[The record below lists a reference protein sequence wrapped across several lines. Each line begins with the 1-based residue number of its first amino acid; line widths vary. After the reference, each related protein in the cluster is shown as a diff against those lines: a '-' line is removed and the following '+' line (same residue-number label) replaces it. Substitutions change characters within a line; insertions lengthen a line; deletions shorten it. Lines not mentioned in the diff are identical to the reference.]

1 MPVLPRYHARYVS
14 VVTGDVFLQNFP
26 ELTRVGSVLIAA
38 KLAIAA
44 AKMGGPAVNPW
55 GPLAAQG
62 APPTIADAAHG
73 FLAAALI
80 WESPNGGATLLPSMK
95 PGGAKNR
102 YRLEFEEIETA
113 LCTGGIVAGGCW
125 PQAPGLSI
133 ALGLTPGNGTVALV
147 QGASTVTFANP
158 QTFAAG
164 TLFVFTSTQP
174 GVYYA
179 LQVALTGGTVG
190 QLSAAYSGLS
200 APTAQWS
207 Y

>member
-1 MPVLPRYHARYVS
+1 MTP
-14 VVTGDVFLQNFP
+14 DIFLQNFP
-26 ELTRVGSVLIAA
+26 ELARVGPVLIAA

-44 AKMGGPAVNPW
+44 AKMGGPAANPW

-62 APPTIADAAHG
+62 APPTIGDAAHG

-95 PGGAKNR
+95 PGGTKNR
-102 YRLEFEEIETA
+102 YRIEFEEIETA
-113 LCTGGIVAGGCW
+113 LCMGAIVAGGVF

-133 ALGLTPGNGTVALV
+133 STGLTPGHGTVAV
-147 QGASTVTFANP
+147 VNGSSTCTFANA
-158 QTFAAG
+158 QTLAAG
-164 TLFVFTSTQP
+164 TLIVFTGSQP

-179 LQVALTGGTVG
+179 LQVALQGGTVG
-190 QLSAAYSGLS
+190 QLSAVYNGPS
-200 APTAQWS
+200 APSSQWS